1 MYVYLL
7 FIIMF
12 YMPCV
17 QHVLFWNF
25 LYPRVYIGTRFC
37 IFSIFPHC
45 SLILCKKVNL
55 VNNNISSIV
64 TYCILLYEQ
73 ELGFSCFF
81 LIQVVFNSHFCVQ
94 HLKKLLFLSINM
106 ILVMLTDHAAF

>member
-1 MYVYLL
+1 
-7 FIIMF
+7 
-12 YMPCV
+12 MPCV

-25 LYPRVYIGTRFC
+25 LYPRVYIGTWFC
-37 IFSIFPHC
+37 IFSISPHC

-81 LIQVVFNSHFCVQ
+81 LNSSSVQLTFLCSTFKETLVF
-94 HLKKLLFLSINM
+94 INKY
-106 ILVMLTDHAAF
+106 DSGHAY